1 MLANLAQA
9 LEHFLTSYG
18 YIAIFVMMFVE
29 EAGVPLPLPNEVAL
43 MYAGYLAWRGDL
55 NALLVSVVA
64 TLGAAGG
71 SALLY
76 AVARRGGRPLLRRF
90 GRFIHLEEDKLD
102 RAEHWVDRFGMISV
116 PLARLTPGLRIYTTI
131 IAGLL
136 RVPYR
141 IVIAAVVG
149 ASLIWSFFWVHL
161 GYFLGE
167 NWEEGAR
174 AFERAGRWGIGVVV
188 AVVVVALLVRWLL
201 RRRARGRESPPPDDT
216 PTPGQPRDT
225 AAVAAHEEAA
235 LPELERRR

>member
-1 MLANLAQA
+1 MLNQLALA
-9 LEHFLTSYG
+9 LEHFLTNYG

-43 MYAGYLAWRGDL
+43 MYAGYLASRGDL
-55 NALLVSVVA
+55 NALWVSVVA

-90 GRFIHLEEDKLD
+90 GRFIHLDEEKID

-167 NWEEGAR
+167 NWEQGAR
-174 AFERAGRWGIGVVV
+174 VFERAGRWGIGIVV
-188 AVVVVALLVRWLL
+188 AVVAVVLLVRWLL
-201 RRRARGRESPPPDDT
+201 RRRGGRREPPDDDT
-216 PTPGQPRDT
+216 SPPTPSRDRAPL
-225 AAVAAHEEAA
+225 AAGEEAA
-235 LPELERRR
+235 LPELERR